1 MCHEGR
7 PQQPTAVMEEYLQ
20 SSGSVKLSWTAN
32 LTDGVNHSFTITI
45 RNVTTSTPNT
55 VVYEAV
61 QQPYYVLSR
70 CGTFEVQVQAVNGAG
85 ESEPS
90 KIVKV
95 SLPLL
100 PDISP
105 VSNSL
110 RHRVYKSNGEI
121 MVQISFEVSFC
132 NSLAP
137 CSHLIL

>member
-1 MCHEGR
+1 
-7 PQQPTAVMEEYLQ
+7 MESYLQ

-32 LTDGVNHSFTITI
+32 LTERVNHSFTIII
-45 RNVTTSTPNT
+45 RNVTTSTFNT
-55 VVYEAV
+55 VVYETV
-61 QQPYYVLSR
+61 QQTYYVLDR
-70 CGTFEVQVQAVNGAG
+70 CGMFEVQVQAVNRAG

-90 KIVKV
+90 NTVKV

-110 RHRVYKSNGEI
+110 NHRVYKSSGEI

-132 NSLAP
+132 DSYYVNAW
-137 CSHLIL
+137 